1 MSRGT
6 HSTIRHLSQRLLQR
20 WVPKWHEAF
29 RDPAGGFHERLGRG
43 FRPLP
48 VAHKRLLTQ
57 CRQLAMYS
65 HASPQKGAPDYRE
78 DMQWRFEWLVDRFHV
93 LVNGGWRF
101 SITPEGEPLD
111 DTYDLYTHGF
121 VIFALSHYYRAVRST
136 RAEELAQRTLQFIER
151 HFRVPGQPGLA
162 EALGE
167 DLNPLPKM
175 RRHES
180 HMHLLEACLFAYET
194 WGDKAY
200 MTMADEMVALFSDHF
215 LPEGRAALA
224 EYYTDDLTA
233 PHPEQGHVTEPGHY
247 YEWIW
252 LLKKHAIL
260 KDDPARHDAVCLRLL
275 DWANAHGW
283 DGRYGGIYDE
293 LNPDGTILTETK
305 RLWPFTEGLKANAL
319 MLDHAKD
326 RQALKDHVARMVAVF
341 RDSYMDERGFWVEWL
356 NRDLSPATDYMPGT
370 TPYHVYFGIME
381 TLEALDRRGRTIS
394 IAAGP
399 LAALYRTRRILS
411 AQVRKARAVL
421 PLLRSGRGS

>member
-1 MSRGT
+1 MSAGT

-43 FRPLP
+43 FKPLP
-48 VAHKRLLTQ
+48 LPHKRLLTQ

-65 HASPQKGAPDYRE
+65 HASLQKGAPDYRE
-78 DMQWRFEWLVDRFHV
+78 DMRRRFDWLADRFHV
-93 LVNGGWRF
+93 TATGGWRF
-101 SITPEGEPLD
+101 SVTEDGAPLD
-111 DTYDLYTHGF
+111 NSCDLYTHGF
-121 VIFALSHYYRAVRST
+121 VIFALSHYYRATRSA
-136 RAEELAQRTLQFIER
+136 RAEELALRTLGFIDTA
-151 HFRVPGQPGLA
+151 FRVDGFPGLA

-167 DLNPLPKM
+167 DLIALPKM

-194 WGDKAY
+194 WREPRYLAL
-200 MTMADEMVALFSDHF
+200 ADEMTALFFRFF

-224 EYYTDDLTA
+224 EYYTDDLA
-233 PHPEQGHVTEPGHY
+233 SPHPEQGHVTEPGHY

-252 LLKKHAIL
+252 LLKKHAML
-260 KDDPARHDAVCLRLL
+260 AGEPARHDAVCLRLL
-275 DWANAHGW
+275 GWANAHGW
-283 DGRYGGIYDE
+283 DGQHGGIYDE
-293 LNPDGTILTETK
+293 LNPDGSVLTETK

-319 MLDHAKD
+319 MLDHAED

-399 LAALYRTRRILS
+399 RAALYRARRALS
-411 AQVRKARAVL
+411 AKVKKV
-421 PLLRSGRGS
+421 RSGLRLSTQ